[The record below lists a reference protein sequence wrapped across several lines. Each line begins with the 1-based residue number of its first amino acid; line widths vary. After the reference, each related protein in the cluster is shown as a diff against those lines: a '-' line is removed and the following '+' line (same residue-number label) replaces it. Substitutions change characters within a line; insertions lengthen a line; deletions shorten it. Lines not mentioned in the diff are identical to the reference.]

1 MKKTDSFPASAA
13 LAVTN
18 HDELEQTLPHPV
30 TAKARD
36 YVGGAT
42 PMHQHPRAQL
52 VYAGSGVMRVETA
65 GGCWVVPPLR
75 GVWIPANTD
84 HRVVMLGQVAMRTLY
99 IRPDAAPELPLHC
112 CLVEVRPLL
121 RELIY
126 GLLEEPV
133 DYDQNGRG
141 GLLAALVF
149 KELRFLHG
157 AALHLP
163 LPAEPRLQKLCREL
177 LEQPD
182 APDTLERW
190 ADRGAISSRT
200 LARLFQRETGMSFSH
215 WRQQARLIEALGW
228 LGKGEA
234 VALVAERLGY
244 RSPSAFTAMFKRT
257 LGVEPR
263 RYFASEAAPTE

>member
-1 MKKTDSFPASAA
+1 MTS
-13 LAVTN
+13 

-36 YVGGAT
+36 YSGGST

-65 GGCWVVPPLR
+65 VGCWVVPPLR

-84 HRVVMLGQVAMRTLY
+84 HRVVMLGRVAMRTLY
-99 IRPDAAPELPLHC
+99 IRPEARAGLPLQC
-112 CLVEVRPLL
+112 CLIEVQPLL
-121 RELIY
+121 RELIFA
-126 GLLEEPV
+126 LLEEPV
-133 DYDQNGRG
+133 AYDMAGRG
-141 GLLAALVF
+141 GLLAALVLQ
-149 KELRFLHG
+149 ELRFLPG

-163 LPAEPRLQKLCREL
+163 LPSEPRLHNLCRQL

-182 APDTLERW
+182 TVDSLETW
-190 ADRGAISSRT
+190 ADRCAVSSRT
-200 LARLFQRETGMSFSH
+200 LARLFRRETGMSFGH
-215 WRQQARLIEALGW
+215 WRQQARLVEALGW

-234 VALVAERLGY
+234 VGLVAERLGY
-244 RSPSAFTAMFKRT
+244 RSASAFAAMFKRT

-263 RYFASEAAPTE
+263 RYFASESRAETGAE